1 MTILEQ
7 EALNR
12 SNYLLRQMANV
23 TLRDVF
29 AVAALSGLSS
39 MDVPSG
45 KIANKAYQI
54 ADAMLRARE
63 KGENE

>member
-1 MTILEQ
+1 MNILEH

-12 SNYLLRQMANV
+12 SNYLLRQMTNV

-29 AVAALSGLSS
+29 AVAALPGLSS

-45 KIANKAYQI
+45 KIADKAYRI
-54 ADAMLRARE
+54 ADAMLRVRE